1 MHMYININ
9 TSLHN
14 WFMKIHMPCVCVY
27 ACECA
32 SKHAVL
38 PSPSFLS
45 LTPHL
50 YTLSLP
56 SLNPFLSS
64 PFLHTTLPLFYPS
77 LSFLHIFPSL
87 LLPLVWLLSFA
98 SLFILSLRY
107 DLLRRT
113 CCPQE
118 KVLMVVKPPPP
129 LVQHEWCTR
138 LRLENTSPICS
149 QLCRASEQIVLY
161 VSLKGRLNSVTRV
174 FRNLWCELPPV
185 FEDLCEE
192 QLPENIA
199 AVNNR
204 IGNCYEGPHFER
216 YCLTILNSNSADLW
230 I

>member
-1 MHMYININ
+1 MHVSVQVNIQFLPYPSYLSF
-9 TSLHN
+9 TS
-14 WFMKIHMPCVCVY
+14 
-27 ACECA
+27 
-32 SKHAVL
+32 
-38 PSPSFLS
+38 
-45 LTPHL
+45 HL
-50 YTLSLP
+50 YTLPLP
-56 SLNPFLSS
+56 SLNPFLPSL
-64 PFLHTTLPLFYPS
+64 FLHPTLPVFYPS
-77 LSFLHIFPSL
+77 ILLFPSFMSSPPFFFL
-87 LLPLVWLLSFA
+87 WSDFCSFA
-98 SLFILSLRY
+98 SLFILFLRY
-107 DLLRRT
+107 DPLRKT

-118 KVLMVVKPPPP
+118 KVLMVVKPPLP

-161 VSLKGRLNSVTRV
+161 VSLKERLNSVTRV

-204 IGNCYEGPHFER
+204 TGNCYEGPHFER
-216 YCLTILNSNSADLW
+216 NYLTTLNSNSSDLW